1 MKKDFISIT
10 DLSCEEYNNILT
22 LAAQLKRQRYAG
34 IRHPLLS
41 GKTLAMIFEK
51 ASTRTRI
58 SFDVGMYDLG
68 GHALYLNSR
77 DTQLGRGETIA
88 DTARVVSRYVHGAI
102 MRTYKHETIAEF
114 AKYAS
119 IPVINALSDREH
131 PCQIMADS
139 LALKEKFGDL
149 NGLRIAW
156 IGDGNN
162 ICNSLIMAS
171 VQTKMEIA
179 IATPKGYEPD
189 PVAIKF
195 SRENGGKILMYDDPK
210 KAVTDANAIYT
221 DTWISMGEE
230 NIKNEKLKDFDGF
243 CLNMPLLKRAAPD
256 AIVLHCLPAHRGE
269 EITDDVIDSVQ
280 SSVWDQAEN
289 RLHAQKALLVLLM
302 GNEPLMQE

>member
-10 DLSCEEYNNILT
+10 GLSCEEYDDILI
-22 LAAQLKRQRYAG
+22 LAARLKRQRYAG
-34 IRHPLLS
+34 VPHPLLA

-58 SFDVGMYDLG
+58 SFDVSMYDLG
-68 GHALYLNSR
+68 GYALYLNSR

-88 DTARVVSRYVHGAI
+88 DTARVMSRYVHGAI
-102 MRTYKHETIAEF
+102 MRTYKHETITEF

-119 IPVINALSDREH
+119 IPVINALSDKEH

-139 LALKEKFGDL
+139 LTLKEKFGDL

-162 ICNSLIMAS
+162 VCNSLIMAS
-171 VQTKMEIA
+171 VQTGMEIA
-179 IATPKGYEPD
+179 VTTPKGYEPD
-189 PVAIKF
+189 PAAISF
-195 SRENGGKILMYDDPK
+195 AREHGGKVVEYDDPK
-210 KAVTDANAIYT
+210 KAVTDAHAIYT

-230 NIKNEKLKDFDGF
+230 DIKDMKLKDFNGF
-243 CLNMPLLKRAAPD
+243 RLDMPLLKRAAPD

-269 EITDDVIDSVQ
+269 EITDEVIDSMQ
-280 SSVWDQAEN
+280 SGVWDQAEN
-289 RLHAQKALLVLLM
+289 RLHAQKAVLVQLM
-302 GNEPLMQE
+302 GQNH

>member
-10 DLSCEEYNNILT
+10 DLSCEEYDDILT
-22 LAAQLKRQRYAG
+22 LAARLKRQRYVG
-34 IRHPLLS
+34 VPHPLLA

-68 GHALYLNSR
+68 GYALYLNSR

-88 DTARVVSRYVHGAI
+88 DTARVMSRYVHGAI
-102 MRTYKHETIAEF
+102 MRTYKHETITEF

-119 IPVINALSDREH
+119 IPVINALSDKEH

-139 LALKEKFGDL
+139 LTLKEKFGDL

-162 ICNSLIMAS
+162 VCNSLIMAS
-171 VQTKMEIA
+171 VQTGMEIA
-179 IATPKGYEPD
+179 VATPNGYEPD
-189 PVAIKF
+189 PAAIRF
-195 SRENGGKILMYDDPK
+195 AQENGGKVVEYDNPK
-210 KAVTDANAIYT
+210 KAVADAHAIYT

-230 NIKNEKLKDFDGF
+230 DIKDMKLKDFNGF
-243 CLNMPLLKRAAPD
+243 CLDMPLLKRAAPD

-269 EITDDVIDSVQ
+269 EITDEVIDSMQ
-280 SSVWDQAEN
+280 SGVWDQAEN
-289 RLHAQKALLVLLM
+289 RLHAQKAVLVRLM
-302 GNEPLMQE
+302 GQNL

>member
-10 DLSCEEYNNILT
+10 DLSCEEYDDILT
-22 LAAQLKRQRYAG
+22 LAARLKRQRYAG
-34 IRHPLLS
+34 VPHPLLA

-58 SFDVGMYDLG
+58 SFDVGMYDLDG
-68 GHALYLNSR
+68 YALYLNSR

-88 DTARVVSRYVHGAI
+88 DTARVMSRYVHGAI
-102 MRTYKHETIAEF
+102 MRTYKHETITEF

-119 IPVINALSDREH
+119 IPVINALSDKEH

-139 LALKEKFGDL
+139 LTLKEKFGDL

-162 ICNSLIMAS
+162 VCNSLIMAS
-171 VQTKMEIA
+171 VQTGMEIA
-179 IATPKGYEPD
+179 VATPKGYEPD
-189 PVAIKF
+189 PAAIRF
-195 SRENGGKILMYDDPK
+195 AQENGGKVVEYDDPK
-210 KAVTDANAIYT
+210 KAVADAHAIYT

-230 NIKNEKLKDFDGF
+230 DIKDMKLKDFNGF
-243 CLNMPLLKRAAPD
+243 CLDMPLLKRAAPD

-269 EITDDVIDSVQ
+269 EITDEVIDSMQ
-280 SSVWDQAEN
+280 SGVWDQAEN
-289 RLHAQKALLVLLM
+289 RLHAQKAVLVRLM
-302 GNEPLMQE
+302 GQNL

>member
-10 DLSCEEYNNILT
+10 DLSCEEYDDILT
-22 LAAQLKRQRYAG
+22 LAARLKRQRYAG
-34 IRHPLLS
+34 VPHPLLA

-51 ASTRTRI
+51 TSTRTRI

-68 GHALYLNSR
+68 GYALYLNSR

-88 DTARVVSRYVHGAI
+88 DTARVMSRYVHGAI
-102 MRTYKHETIAEF
+102 MRTYKHETITEF

-119 IPVINALSDREH
+119 IPVINALSDKEH

-139 LALKEKFGDL
+139 LTLKEKFGDL

-162 ICNSLIMAS
+162 VCNSLIMAS
-171 VQTKMEIA
+171 VQTGMEIA
-179 IATPKGYEPD
+179 VATPKGYEPD
-189 PVAIKF
+189 PAAIRF
-195 SRENGGKILMYDDPK
+195 AQENGGKVVEYDDPK
-210 KAVTDANAIYT
+210 KAVADAHAIYT

-230 NIKNEKLKDFDGF
+230 DIKDMKLKDFNGF
-243 CLNMPLLKRAAPD
+243 FLDMPLLKRAAPD

-269 EITDDVIDSVQ
+269 EITDEVIDSMQ
-280 SSVWDQAEN
+280 SGVWDQAEN
-289 RLHAQKALLVLLM
+289 RLHAQKAVLVRLM
-302 GNEPLMQE
+302 GQNL